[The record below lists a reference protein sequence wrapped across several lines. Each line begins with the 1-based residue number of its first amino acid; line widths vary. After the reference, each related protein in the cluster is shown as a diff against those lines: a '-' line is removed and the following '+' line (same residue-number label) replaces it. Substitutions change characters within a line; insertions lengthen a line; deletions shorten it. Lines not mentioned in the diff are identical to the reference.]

1 MMYFVSKEL
10 EYTEGVLNKMEYI
23 TLNNGLKMPI
33 VGTGTNTYGKEN
45 HDYNGALTNEMPEL
59 VSALE
64 LGYRSIDAAI
74 LYRNEEHVGR
84 VLAESTVPR
93 VELFITTKIPGSE
106 EYTSSKEATRAA
118 IDNSLKNFQTDY
130 LDLLLIHFP
139 IGDKVQLKNTW
150 EVLEEYYETGKLKA
164 IGVSN
169 FGKNHLDELKEFAKV
184 KPAVNQIQVNLKE
197 PNKDLLTV
205 LKDEGITPVAWGP
218 MKAEAHQ
225 KEVLDEIGIAYKK
238 SGSQVLLK
246 YQIQRGVIV
255 IPKSHNCEN
264 QASNID
270 LFDFVLS
277 AGDIEKIENL

>member
-1 MMYFVSKEL
+1 
-10 EYTEGVLNKMEYI
+10 MEYI

-33 VGTGTNTYGKEN
+33 IGTGTNTYGKEN
-45 HDYNGALTNEMPEL
+45 NDYNGELTNEIPEL

-74 LYRNEEHVGR
+74 IYRNEELVGR

-93 VELFITTKIPGSE
+93 EELFITTKVPGNE
-106 EYTSSKEATRAA
+106 EYISSKEATRVA

-139 IGDKVQLKNTW
+139 IEDKVQLKNTW
-150 EVLEEYYETGKLKA
+150 EVFEEYYEAGKLKA

-197 PNKDLLTV
+197 PNKDLLAV
-205 LKDEGITPVAWGP
+205 LKGEGITPVAWGP
-218 MKAEAHQ
+218 MKVEPHQ
-225 KEVLDEIGIAYKK
+225 KEVLDEIGKAYKK
-238 SGSQVLLK
+238 SGAQVLLK

-255 IPKSHNCEN
+255 IPKSHNREN
-264 QASNID
+264 QASNLD

-277 AGDIEKIENL
+277 ERDIETIENL

>member
-1 MMYFVSKEL
+1 MMYFVSKVIKV
-10 EYTEGVLNKMEYI
+10 YRGVLKNMEYI
-23 TLNNGLKMPI
+23 SLNNGLKMPI

-45 HDYNGALTNEMPEL
+45 NEYNGALTNEIPEL
-59 VSALE
+59 VTALE

-74 LYRNEEHVGR
+74 MYRNEELVGR
-84 VLAESTVPR
+84 GLAESTVPR
-93 VELFITTKIPGSE
+93 EELFITTKVPGNE
-106 EYTSSKEATRAA
+106 EYISSKKATRAA

-139 IGDKVQLKNTW
+139 IEDKGQLKNTW
-150 EVLEEYYETGKLKA
+150 EVFEEYYEAGKLKA

-197 PNKDLLTV
+197 PNKDLLAV

-225 KEVLDEIGIAYKK
+225 AEVLDEIGKTYKK
-238 SGSQVLLK
+238 SGAQVLLK
-246 YQIQRGVIV
+246 YQIGRGVIV
-255 IPKSHNCEN
+255 IPKSHNREN

-277 AGDIEKIENL
+277 AEDIEKIENL

>member
-1 MMYFVSKEL
+1 
-10 EYTEGVLNKMEYI
+10 MEYI
-23 TLNNGLKMPI
+23 SLNNGLKMPI

-45 HDYNGALTNEMPEL
+45 NEYNGALTNEIPEL
-59 VSALE
+59 VTALE

-74 LYRNEEHVGR
+74 MYRNEELVGR
-84 VLAESTVPR
+84 GLAESTVPR
-93 VELFITTKIPGSE
+93 EELFITTKVPGNE
-106 EYTSSKEATRAA
+106 EYISSKKATRAA

-139 IGDKVQLKNTW
+139 IEDKGQLKNTW
-150 EVLEEYYETGKLKA
+150 EVFEEYYEAGKLKA

-197 PNKDLLTV
+197 PNKDLLAV

-225 KEVLDEIGIAYKK
+225 AEVLDEIGKTYKK
-238 SGSQVLLK
+238 SGAQVLLK
-246 YQIQRGVIV
+246 YQIGRGVIV
-255 IPKSHNCEN
+255 IPKSHNREN

-277 AGDIEKIENL
+277 AEDIEKIENL

>member
-1 MMYFVSKEL
+1 
-10 EYTEGVLNKMEYI
+10 MEYI

-45 HDYNGALTNEMPEL
+45 NEYNGALTNEIPEL

-74 LYRNEEHVGR
+74 MYRNEELVGR
-84 VLAESTVPR
+84 GLAESTVPR
-93 VELFITTKIPGSE
+93 EELFITTKVPASE
-106 EYTSSKEATRAA
+106 EYISSKEATRAA

-130 LDLLLIHFP
+130 LDLFLIHFP
-139 IGDKVQLKNTW
+139 IEDKVQLKNTW
-150 EVLEEYYETGKLKA
+150 EVFEEYYEAGKLKA

-169 FGKNHLDELKEFAKV
+169 FGKNHIDELKEFAKV

-197 PNKDLLTV
+197 PNKELLAV

-225 KEVLDEIGIAYKK
+225 NEVLDEIGKAYKK
-238 SGSQVLLK
+238 SGAQVLLK

-255 IPKSHNCEN
+255 IPKSHNREN

-277 AGDIEKIENL
+277 AEDIEKIENL